1 MTDVH
6 LIGIGGSGLSAI
18 ARLLIE
24 SGKSVTGSDQVL
36 SPEAQALVRD
46 GVRISI
52 GHDAQNVLG
61 ADLVVRSSAIPDN
74 NPEVQA
80 ARKAGIPV
88 LKRSDYLGQ
97 LMLNDKCIAIAG
109 THGKTTTTAMTASTM
124 SALGLD
130 PSYIIGGI
138 AKNLGSNAHAGQG
151 GYFVIEADEY
161 DRMYHGLTPYI
172 AVITNMEHDHPDC
185 FPTPQDYREAFA
197 IFAGNIKP
205 DGILLACADNP
216 ETMLLAEQAAASRTV
231 FTYGQHENAHYQAQ
245 DIQRNAAGGFS
256 FNIMHRQQPR
266 ETAALLAAVS
276 LSVPGFHNIYNAT
289 ACMAIV
295 HQLGLDLPEA
305 AAALQQFSGAG
316 RRFDLRGTAN
326 GVTVIDDYAHHPTE
340 ITTTLEAARTRFQQ
354 RRLVVVWQ
362 PHTYTRSEALQDEF
376 IQALGNADLVI
387 VTSIYAAREKDNGF
401 SSRQIVKNMPAS
413 TTSYAPDLEDAAHQL
428 LNKLQPGDVL
438 LVLSAGDA
446 IQISEKVF
454 DALQKLE
461 AENA

>member
-61 ADLVVRSSAIPDN
+61 ADLVVRSSAIPDS

-197 IFAGNIKP
+197 IFVGNIKP
-205 DGILLACADNP
+205 DGILLACADDP

-266 ETAALLAAVS
+266 RNRCPSGCRFTECAW
-276 LSVPGFHNIYNAT
+276 
-289 ACMAIV
+289 
-295 HQLGLDLPEA
+295 
-305 AAALQQFSGAG
+305 FSQY
-316 RRFDLRGTAN
+316 L
-326 GVTVIDDYAHHPTE
+326 
-340 ITTTLEAARTRFQQ
+340 
-354 RRLVVVWQ
+354 
-362 PHTYTRSEALQDEF
+362 
-376 IQALGNADLVI
+376 
-387 VTSIYAAREKDNGF
+387 
-401 SSRQIVKNMPAS
+401 
-413 TTSYAPDLEDAAHQL
+413 
-428 LNKLQPGDVL
+428 
-438 LVLSAGDA
+438 
-446 IQISEKVF
+446 
-454 DALQKLE
+454 
-461 AENA
+461 